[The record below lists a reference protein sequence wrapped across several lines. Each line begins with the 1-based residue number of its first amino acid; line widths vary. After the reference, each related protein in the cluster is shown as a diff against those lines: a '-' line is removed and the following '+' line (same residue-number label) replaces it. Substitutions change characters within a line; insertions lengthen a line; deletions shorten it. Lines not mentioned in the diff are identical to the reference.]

1 MNIVSNETFSYSTY
15 ISDDFLI
22 WTMTTNGYKYITY
35 NLYESL
41 KRAKVSWKLMII
53 CVDRESQKFLQT
65 MNVPCVYYK
74 SLSSVQVSTQPS
86 QFGSDTFMIF
96 NKIKLDLMELIRKE
110 VPESVKYITY
120 LDGDIVVFKDFMP
133 YIKKQFNESNS
144 ILLFQNDD
152 LYDVVNTR
160 ANGCTGFFSF
170 KVQPLEKSP
179 FLIDNLAL
187 WKEIR
192 EDQVWVNNK
201 LLEYKLEFDYLKRS
215 LFPNGTYLK
224 EERWKKCDPYMIHY
238 NHIVGNTKI
247 TMMKKNNHW
256 YLIY

>member
-1 MNIVSNETFSYSTY
+1 MNYDSYVY
-15 ISDDFLI
+15 EDFLV

-53 CVDRESQKFLQT
+53 CVDRESYTFLQS
-65 MNVPCVYYK
+65 MNVPRVYYK
-74 SLSSVQVSTQPS
+74 PSSSIIVATQPS
-86 QFGSDTFMIF
+86 QFGSETFMSF
-96 NKIKLDLMELIRKE
+96 NKIKLDLMEKIRKE

-120 LDGDIVVFKDFMP
+120 MDGDIVVFKDFMP
-133 YIKKQFNESNS
+133 YIKEEFAKTDS

-152 LYDVVNTR
+152 LYNVPNTR

-170 KVQPLEKSP
+170 KVQLLEKSP
-179 FLIDNLAL
+179 FYIDNLTQ
-187 WKEIR
+187 WKTIR

-201 LLEYKLEFDYLKRS
+201 LVELNIPFSYLNRG

-224 EERWKKCDPYMIHY
+224 DERWKQTEPYLIHY
-238 NHIVGNTKI
+238 NHFVGNSKI
-247 TMMKKNNHW
+247 SMMKKNKHW
-256 YLIY
+256 YIIY